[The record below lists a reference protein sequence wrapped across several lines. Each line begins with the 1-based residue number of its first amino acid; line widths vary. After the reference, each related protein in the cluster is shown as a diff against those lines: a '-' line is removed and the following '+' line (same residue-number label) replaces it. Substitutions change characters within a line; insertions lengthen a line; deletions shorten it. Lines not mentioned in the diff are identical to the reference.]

1 MNWAYVVTAELSLA
15 ACVLTQT
22 TCLWLCPFG
31 HQMGLCADDLGGA
44 ASFGFYLEQRDRTWR
59 RSSGVLN
66 GEFADEL
73 GVCRDSRTVTSG
85 MCLNA
90 DDLSLALPLGELVG
104 TIVNERA

>member
-1 MNWAYVVTAELSLA
+1 MIWEVAV
-15 ACVLTQT
+15 
-22 TCLWLCPFG
+22 
-31 HQMGLCADDLGGA
+31 
-44 ASFGFYLEQRDRTWR
+44 SFGFYLAQTDRIWR
-59 RSSGVLN
+59 RSRGVLN

-104 TIVNERA
+104 TIVNERARPWDI